1 MRTLRLRVIAP
12 GGYPVVFDP
21 SRILT
26 RALRVT
32 LGLESPPSKPV
43 PAPPLRPELQAAM
56 DIWRR
61 AAPAGSTAQCSAQH
75 WPVAKGQ
82 PARTTIRRL

>member
-1 MRTLRLRVIAP
+1 
-12 GGYPVVFDP
+12 VFDP

-32 LGLESPPSKPV
+32 LGLESPPQPV
-43 PAPPLRPELQAAM
+43 PAPPLRAELQAALG
-56 DIWRR
+56 IWRR

-82 PARTTIRRL
+82 RARTTIRRL